1 MAREKI
7 HVGLEIGTT
16 KVCAVV
22 AECRRDGEMRIL
34 GVGESPSRGVR
45 KGEIID
51 FKNATQCV
59 HDALADAEDRSDH
72 QIKDVW
78 LAISGGHINSL
89 NNRSS
94 ITLPEESTISAREI
108 ESVEFKA
115 KEAGI
120 PKENVIIH
128 SVIQRY
134 YVDGQEGVIDPHGM
148 MGTKLEADF
157 HIIHGVTN
165 RIQNA
170 IRCVREFDIDVED
183 IVVNSVAS
191 AQVVLDSQQ
200 KEAGVVLIDIGG
212 GVTDYIVYKDGA
224 VCHSG
229 VIALGGDHITN
240 DLCIG
245 LRIPIA
251 RAEKLKIEEG
261 SAITDNI
268 PAGDKITLKN
278 DTGFSGKDIERQ
290 MLNMII
296 QARLQ
301 ELFIIL
307 RKRIHDVVPEHF
319 LGAGI
324 LLTGG
329 CSLMRGIRETAES
342 VFSGT
347 PVYLAHAQSVSG
359 PMSAFENPQLSTC
372 IGAAKYAQAV
382 HAEMPAESI
391 FDRVRGFLS
400 GRA

>member
-1 MAREKI
+1 LFAEAKTKVDFAREVRPILSNYCFHCHGPDDKNRKGGEGK
-7 HVGLEIGTT
+7 GLRLDQEEGARADLGGHF
-16 KVCAVV
+16 AVV
-22 AECRRDGEMRIL
+22 PLHPEKSEILERIL
-34 GVGESPSRGVR
+34 ST
-45 KGEIID
+45 D
-51 FKNATQCV
+51 
-59 HDALADAEDRSDH
+59 SDEVMPPP
-72 QIKDVW
+72 KTGKKPT
-78 LAISGGHINSL
+78 AK
-89 NNRSS
+89 
-94 ITLPEESTISAREI
+94 EI
-108 ESVEFKA
+108 EIVEFKA

-120 PKENVIIH
+120 PKDDVIIH

-148 MGTKLEADF
+148 MGTKLDADF

-191 AQVVLDSQQ
+191 AQVVLDEQQ
-200 KEAGVVLIDIGG
+200 KQAGAVLIDIGG

-229 VIALGGDHITN
+229 VIAIGGDHITN

-268 PAGDKITLKN
+268 SASDKITLKN
-278 DTGFSGKDIERQ
+278 DTGFSGRDIDRL

-296 QARLQ
+296 RARLE
-301 ELFIIL
+301 ELFTIL
-307 RKRIHDVVPEHF
+307 HKRIQEVVPEHL

-329 CSLMRGIRETAES
+329 CSLLRGIREAAES
-342 VFSGT
+342 VFPGT
-347 PVYLAHAQSVSG
+347 PVYLAHAQAVSG

-382 HAEMPAESI
+382 HAEMPDASI
-391 FDRVRGFLS
+391 LERLKGFFS
-400 GRA
+400 GRF

>member
-1 MAREKI
+1 MARDKI

-45 KGEIID
+45 KGEIVD

-59 HDALADAEDRSDH
+59 HDALADAEDRSD
-72 QIKDVW
+72 QEIKGVW
-78 LAISGGHINSL
+78 LAISGSHIKSF

-94 ITLPEESTISAREI
+94 VTLPEESTITAKEI

-115 KEAGI
+115 KEIGI
-120 PKENVIIH
+120 PKEDVILH
-128 SVIQRY
+128 SIIQRY

-148 MGTKLEADF
+148 MGSKLEAEF
-157 HIIHGVTN
+157 HIIHGVAN
-165 RIQNA
+165 RIQNT
-170 IRCVREFDIDVED
+170 IRCVREFDIDVEE

-191 AQVVLDSQQ
+191 AQVVLDDQQ
-200 KEAGVVLIDIGG
+200 KQAGVVLIDIGG
-212 GVTDYIVYKDGA
+212 GVTDYIVYKDGV
-224 VCHSG
+224 VCHTG
-229 VIALGGDHITN
+229 VIAIGGDHITN

-245 LRIPIA
+245 LKIPIA

-261 SAITDNI
+261 SAITDNLT
-268 PAGDKITLKN
+268 PGDKITLKN

-290 MLNMII
+290 LLNMII
-296 QARLQ
+296 QARLE
-301 ELFIIL
+301 ELFSIL
-307 RKRIHDVVPEHF
+307 RKRIHEVVPEHL

-329 CSLMRGIRETAES
+329 CSLLRGIRETAES
-342 VFSGT
+342 VFPGT
-347 PVYLAHAQSVSG
+347 PVYLAHAQAVSG

-382 HAEMPAESI
+382 YSEMPEESLLGRLKG
-391 FDRVRGFLS
+391 FFVR
-400 GRA
+400 

>member
-1 MAREKI
+1 
-7 HVGLEIGTT
+7 
-16 KVCAVV
+16 
-22 AECRRDGEMRIL
+22 
-34 GVGESPSRGVR
+34 
-45 KGEIID
+45 
-51 FKNATQCV
+51 
-59 HDALADAEDRSDH
+59 
-72 QIKDVW
+72 
-78 LAISGGHINSL
+78 LAISGSHIKSF
-89 NNRSS
+89 NNRSAVA
-94 ITLPEESTISAREI
+94 LPEESTITAKEI

-120 PKENVIIH
+120 PKEDVIIH

-191 AQVVLDSQQ
+191 AQVVLDEQQ
-200 KEAGVVLIDIGG
+200 KQAGAVLIDIGG

-229 VIALGGDHITN
+229 VIAIGGDHITN

-251 RAEKLKIEEG
+251 RAERLKIEEG
-261 SAITDNI
+261 SAITENI
-268 PAGDKITLKN
+268 SASDKITLKN
-278 DTGFSGKDIERQ
+278 DTGFSGRDIDRL
-290 MLNMII
+290 MLNTII
-296 QARLQ
+296 QARLE
-301 ELFIIL
+301 ELFGIL
-307 RKRIHDVVPEHF
+307 RKRIQEVVPEHI

-329 CSLMRGIRETAES
+329 CSLLRGIREAAES
-342 VFSGT
+342 VFPGT
-347 PVYLAHAQSVSG
+347 PVYLAHAQAVSG

-382 HAEMPAESI
+382 HAEMPDSSI
-391 FDRVRGFLS
+391 LERLKGFFS
-400 GRA
+400 GRM